1 MNEEQLN
8 EFKFTNEHEWIK
20 VEGNSAVMGISDHA
34 QHELGDVVYVELPAV
49 GDSFSK
55 GDTLGNI
62 ESVKA
67 VSDIYSPISGE
78 VTEVNTELDDK
89 PELINQSPY
98 EKGWIVKIKMENSE
112 ELNDLMSFG
121 EYQNMLEAES

>member
-8 EFKFTNEHEWIK
+8 ELKFTNEHEWIK
-20 VEGNSAVMGISDHA
+20 VEGDIAVMGISDHA

-55 GDTLGNI
+55 GDALGNI

-67 VSDIYSPISGE
+67 VSDIYAPLTGE
-78 VTEVNTELDDK
+78 VAEVNAELEDN

-98 EKGWIVKIKMENSE
+98 ERGWIVKIKMNNTE
-112 ELNDLMSFG
+112 EMNDLLSYG
-121 EYQNMLEAES
+121 EYQKMLEAES

>member
-8 EFKFTNEHEWIK
+8 ELKFTNEHEWIK
-20 VEGNSAVMGISDHA
+20 VEGNIAVMGISDHA

-55 GDTLGNI
+55 GDALGNI

-67 VSDIYSPISGE
+67 VSDIYAPLTGE
-78 VTEVNTELDDK
+78 VTEVNTELEDK

-98 EKGWIVKIKMENSE
+98 ERGWIVKIKMNNTE
-112 ELNDLMSFG
+112 ELNDLLIYG
-121 EYQNMLEAES
+121 EYQKMLEAES